1 MVKFLKRYKLSNV
14 TEEEIDNLSSNI
26 FIRKIKVVNNPF
38 PPHPPKKKENRKQ
51 KSPGPDSSSVNST
64 KHFRKK

>member
-14 TEEEIDNLSSNI
+14 TEEEIDNLSSHI

-38 PPHPPKKKENRKQ
+38 PPPPKKKRTENKNLQ
-51 KSPGPDSSSVNST
+51 DQIV
-64 KHFRKK
+64 HQ